1 MVGRG
6 EAEGKNGTETKR
18 GIHGSR
24 YAWSMIDDDHT
35 SAAAVLKGIRGP
47 VAAVHTPFDDK
58 GRLSTDV
65 IPAYAAHLRG
75 SGIGTVYVCG
85 STGESLALSVAE
97 RRLILE
103 AWMSTSGEDLRV
115 IAHVGSNAI
124 PDCLEL
130 ARHADSIGVDGISA
144 MNPTFGRAADV
155 SGLVE
160 HHAQIAEAGGGRPYL
175 IYEIAAFGG
184 VAFPASEVVAT
195 AIGRVPGFAGL
206 KFTST
211 DLIQLQLSLELATA
225 HNLRIF
231 FGSDEQLL
239 AGLVLG
245 CTAAIGSTYGYAPEP
260 AKAVFA
266 AFGLGDL
273 DAARLAQR
281 RLAKLVIPL
290 LRHGVLRTGRALLE
304 CVGVPIG
311 PPRSPE
317 RRLDPAE
324 RALVLAELSPLGIR
338 GLDLPETD
346 KC

>member
-1 MVGRG
+1 MR
-6 EAEGKNGTETKR
+6 TELEIDQ
-18 GIHGSR
+18 GR
-24 YAWSMIDDDHT
+24 YAWGMTHDASE
-35 SAAAVLKGIRGP
+35 SAASVLNGIRGP

-58 GRLSTDV
+58 GRLSTEV

-75 SGIGTVYVCG
+75 SGIRTVYVCG

-97 RRLILE
+97 RRSTLE

-155 SGLVE
+155 GGLIK

-175 IYEIAAFGG
+175 IYEISAFGG

-206 KFTST
+206 KFTSS
-211 DLIQLQLSLELATA
+211 DLIQLQLSLELAAT
-225 HNLRIF
+225 HGLQIF

-260 AKAVFA
+260 AHAVFA
-266 AFGLGDL
+266 AFERGDL
-273 DAARLAQR
+273 NAARIAQR
-281 RLAKLVIPL
+281 RIAKLVVPL
-290 LRHGVLRTGRALLE
+290 LRHGVLRTGRTLLE
-304 CVGVPIG
+304 CAGIPIG

-317 RRLDPAE
+317 RRLDPTE
-324 RALVLAELSPLGIR
+324 RATVLAELSPLGIR
-338 GLDLPETD
+338 GLKLPEKE

>member
-1 MVGRG
+1 MR
-6 EAEGKNGTETKR
+6 TELEIDQ
-18 GIHGSR
+18 GR
-24 YAWSMIDDDHT
+24 YAWGMTHDASE
-35 SAAAVLKGIRGP
+35 SAASVLNGIRGP

-58 GRLSTDV
+58 GRLSTEV

-75 SGIGTVYVCG
+75 SGIRTVYVCG

-97 RRLILE
+97 RRSTLE

-155 SGLVE
+155 GGLIK

-175 IYEIAAFGG
+175 IYEISAFGG

-206 KFTST
+206 KFTSS
-211 DLIQLQLSLELATA
+211 DLIQLQLSLELATE
-225 HNLRIF
+225 HNLQIF

-260 AKAVFA
+260 AHAVFA
-266 AFGLGDL
+266 AFERGDL
-273 DAARLAQR
+273 NAARIAQR
-281 RLAKLVIPL
+281 RIAKLVVPL
-290 LRHGVLRTGRALLE
+290 LRHGVLRTGRTLLE
-304 CVGVPIG
+304 CAGIPIG

-317 RRLDPAE
+317 RRLDPTE
-324 RALVLAELSPLGIR
+324 RATVLAELSPLGIR
-338 GLDLPETD
+338 GLKLPEKE

>member
-1 MVGRG
+1 MR
-6 EAEGKNGTETKR
+6 TELEIDQ
-18 GIHGSR
+18 GR
-24 YAWSMIDDDHT
+24 YAWGMTHDASE
-35 SAAAVLKGIRGP
+35 SAASVLNGIRGP

-58 GRLSTDV
+58 GRLSTEV

-75 SGIGTVYVCG
+75 SGIRTVYVCG

-97 RRLILE
+97 RRSTLE

-115 IAHVGSNAI
+115 IAHVGSNAL

-155 SGLVE
+155 ESLVD

-175 IYEIAAFGG
+175 IYEISAFGG

-206 KFTST
+206 KFTSS
-211 DLIQLQLSLELATA
+211 DLIQLQLSLELAAT
-225 HNLRIF
+225 HGLQIF

-260 AKAVFA
+260 AHAVFA
-266 AFGLGDL
+266 AFERGDL
-273 DAARLAQR
+273 NAARIAQR
-281 RLAKLVIPL
+281 RIAKLVVPL
-290 LRHGVLRTGRALLE
+290 LRHGVLRTGRTLLE
-304 CVGVPIG
+304 CAGIPIG

-317 RRLDPAE
+317 RRLDPTE
-324 RALVLAELSPLGIR
+324 RATVLAELSPLGIR
-338 GLDLPETD
+338 GLKLPEKE

>member
-1 MVGRG
+1 MR
-6 EAEGKNGTETKR
+6 TELEIDQ
-18 GIHGSR
+18 GR
-24 YAWSMIDDDHT
+24 YAWGMTHDASE
-35 SAAAVLKGIRGP
+35 SAASVLNGIRGP

-58 GRLSTDV
+58 GRLSTEV

-75 SGIGTVYVCG
+75 SGIRTVYVCG

-97 RRLILE
+97 RRSTLE

-155 SGLVE
+155 GGLIK

-175 IYEIAAFGG
+175 IYEISAFGG

-206 KFTST
+206 KFTSS
-211 DLIQLQLSLELATA
+211 DLIQLQLSLELAAT
-225 HNLRIF
+225 HGLQIF

-260 AKAVFA
+260 AHAVFA
-266 AFGLGDL
+266 AFERGDL
-273 DAARLAQR
+273 NAARIAQR
-281 RLAKLVIPL
+281 RIAKLVVPL
-290 LRHGVLRTGRALLE
+290 LRHGVLRTGRTLLE
-304 CVGVPIG
+304 CAGIPIG

-317 RRLDPAE
+317 RRLDPTE
-324 RALVLAELSPLGIR
+324 RATVLAELAPLGIR
-338 GLDLPETD
+338 GLKLPEKK

>member
-1 MVGRG
+1 MR
-6 EAEGKNGTETKR
+6 TELEIDQ
-18 GIHGSR
+18 GR
-24 YAWSMIDDDHT
+24 YAWGMTHDASE
-35 SAAAVLKGIRGP
+35 SAVSVLLGIRGP

-58 GRLSTDV
+58 GRLSTEV

-75 SGIGTVYVCG
+75 SGIRTVYVCG

-97 RRLILE
+97 RRSTLE

-155 SGLVE
+155 GGLIK

-175 IYEIAAFGG
+175 IYEISAFGG

-206 KFTST
+206 KFTSS
-211 DLIQLQLSLELATA
+211 DLIQLQLSLELAAT
-225 HNLRIF
+225 HGLQIF

-260 AKAVFA
+260 AHAVFA
-266 AFGLGDL
+266 AFERGDL
-273 DAARLAQR
+273 NAARIAQR
-281 RLAKLVIPL
+281 RIAKLVVPL
-290 LRHGVLRTGRALLE
+290 LRHGVLRTGRTLLE
-304 CVGVPIG
+304 CAGIPIG

-317 RRLDPAE
+317 RRLDPTE
-324 RALVLAELSPLGIR
+324 RATVLAELSPLGIR
-338 GLDLPETD
+338 GLKLPEKE

>member
-1 MVGRG
+1 MR
-6 EAEGKNGTETKR
+6 TELEIDQ
-18 GIHGSR
+18 GR
-24 YAWSMIDDDHT
+24 YAWGMTHDASE
-35 SAAAVLKGIRGP
+35 SAVSVLLGIRGP
-47 VAAVHTPFDDK
+47 VAAVHTPFDEQ
-58 GRLSTDV
+58 GHLSTKV
-65 IPAYAAHLRG
+65 IPAYAAHLRS
-75 SGIGTVYVCG
+75 SGISTIYVCG

-97 RRLILE
+97 RRHILE
-103 AWMSTSGEDLRV
+103 AWMSTSGDDLRV
-115 IAHVGSNAI
+115 IAHVGSNAL

-155 SGLVE
+155 ESLVD

-175 IYEIAAFGG
+175 IYEISAFGG
-184 VAFPASEVVAT
+184 VAFPASEIVAT
-195 AIGRVPGFAGL
+195 SLGRVPGFAGL
-206 KFTST
+206 KFTSS
-211 DLIQLQLSLELATA
+211 DLIQLQLSLELATE
-225 HNLRIF
+225 HNLQIF

-260 AKAVFA
+260 ANAVFA
-266 AFGLGDL
+266 AFERGDL

-281 RLAKLVIPL
+281 RIAKLVIPL
-290 LRHGVLRTGRALLE
+290 LRHGVLRTGRTLLE

-317 RRLDPAE
+317 RGLNPAE
-324 RALVLAELSPLGIR
+324 RAQVLAELSPLGIR
-338 GLDLPETD
+338 GLKLPEKE

>member
-1 MVGRG
+1 MR
-6 EAEGKNGTETKR
+6 TELEIDQ
-18 GIHGSR
+18 GR
-24 YAWSMIDDDHT
+24 YAWGMTHDASE
-35 SAAAVLKGIRGP
+35 SAASVLLGIRGP

-58 GRLSTDV
+58 GRLSTKV
-65 IPAYAAHLRG
+65 IPAYAAHLRS
-75 SGIGTVYVCG
+75 SGIRTVYVCG

-97 RRLILE
+97 RRSTLE

-155 SGLVE
+155 GGLIK

-175 IYEIAAFGG
+175 IYEISAFGG

-206 KFTST
+206 KFTSS
-211 DLIQLQLSLELATA
+211 DLIQLQLSLELAAT
-225 HNLRIF
+225 HGLQIF

-260 AKAVFA
+260 AHAVFA
-266 AFGLGDL
+266 AFERGDL
-273 DAARLAQR
+273 NAARIAQR
-281 RLAKLVIPL
+281 RIAKLVVPL
-290 LRHGVLRTGRALLE
+290 LRHGVLRTGRTLLE
-304 CVGVPIG
+304 CAGIPIG

-317 RRLDPAE
+317 RRLDPTE
-324 RALVLAELSPLGIR
+324 RATVLAELSPLGIR
-338 GLDLPETD
+338 GLKLPEKE

>member
-1 MVGRG
+1 M
-6 EAEGKNGTETKR
+6 T
-18 GIHGSR
+18 
-24 YAWSMIDDDHT
+24 DDD
-35 SAAAVLKGIRGP
+35 SSYDASVLKDIRGP
-47 VAAVHTPFDDK
+47 VAAVHTPFDENGSLWTK
-58 GRLSTDV
+58 V

-75 SGIGTVYVCG
+75 SGIGAVYVCG

-97 RRLILE
+97 RRAILE
-103 AWMSTSGEDLRV
+103 AWKSVSGDDLRV
-115 IAHVGSNAI
+115 IAHVGSNAM

-155 SGLVE
+155 GALVA

-175 IYEIAAFGG
+175 IYEISAFGG

-195 AIGRVPGFAGL
+195 SLGRVPGFAGL
-206 KFTST
+206 KFTSS
-211 DLIQLQLSLELATA
+211 DLIQLQLSLELAVE
-225 HNLRIF
+225 NDLRIF

-260 AKAVFA
+260 ALAVFA
-266 AFGLGDL
+266 AFERGDL
-273 DAARLAQR
+273 EAARIAQLR
-281 RLAKLVIPL
+281 IAKLVVPL

-304 CVGVPIG
+304 CAGVPIG

-317 RRLDPAE
+317 RGLDPKE
-324 RALVLAELSPLGIR
+324 RARVLAELSTLGIR
-338 GLDLPETD
+338 GLNLPETD
-346 KC
+346 PC